1 MYNKSNQPTTSIQ
14 RAHSKHPFNVYLT
27 AGEYLKAIGTQDGYF
42 PDFGHHIANEMG
54 GVWLHPIKLLDGFW
68 LRVTDLDRNISVW
81 SKADEYVSYPWGNTF
96 HYDHGLGHIPVS
108 IQRTQFA
115 PESEKGLI
123 THYDIHNYA
132 QSPTRLKLE
141 LVVRTDLR
149 PVWFSDEIGIHDGA
163 RDIVEARTNRLMQA
177 KDCDHDWYTMIGT
190 DLPGESYEIGE
201 QLFGPE
207 FTSGNGC
214 GMKFET
220 TVTLQQNERLS
231 FHLFVA
237 GSYESQQECDQ
248 SYNTI
253 VDDHER
259 LLMEKKSAY
268 DAIRNRADLTIE
280 GESTFNDIFAWVK
293 WNNQWLVQKVDGVGR
308 GLTAGS
314 PHYPWWFGCDNS
326 YSLQGVLAI
335 GDHELAKDT
344 MRILLDHSKRHNG
357 NGRIVHEITTMGA
370 VSNPGNTQETAH
382 YICMVWDMY
391 RWTGDKEILQENYEY
406 CMQGMD
412 WLLQEMDHDGDLFPS
427 GYGIIEIAGLN
438 MELIDSAVYT
448 AKAMQSLVQMS
459 LEMGD
464 SEKATFYEQLAERPI
479 EAINT
484 TFWNEEQQ
492 LYADAVAPKKDVL
505 SKAEYLVSMAEENG
519 IEGYREYLEQQLDRV
534 QDEDVDQG
542 WLINKNWVIS
552 TPMEAGIADRDKGE
566 SAIRHMRNTDFIGEY
581 GSYLSGTFQQGTMT
595 ISTGVHAV
603 AEAMYGDVDVALD
616 LLRKMNGS
624 FSKVLPGSMSE
635 MSPDYGCVV
644 QAWTVYA
651 LMVPTIVHFIGVQ
664 PEAHRRKV
672 TIAPKIPTDWHGK
685 SIQLDRLRI
694 GDEWLDILLKVEKG
708 QLAMSVKNE
717 SELDIHIVWNGNMHQ
732 SSNAVI
738 EITMN

>member
-1 MYNKSNQPTTSIQ
+1 MYNNNNQQSSMQ
-14 RAHSKHPFNVYLT
+14 RLSSKHPFNVYLT
-27 AGEYLKAIGTQDGYF
+27 AGEYIKAIGTQDGYF
-42 PDFGHHIANEMG
+42 PDFGHHVANEMG

-81 SKADEYVSYPWGNTF
+81 SKADEYVTQPWGNSF
-96 HYDHGLGHIPVS
+96 HYKHGLSHIPVS
-108 IQRTQFA
+108 IQRNQFA
-115 PESEKGLI
+115 PELEKGLV
-123 THYDIHNYA
+123 THYDIHNY
-132 QSPTRLKLE
+132 SNNLIRLKLE

-149 PVWFSDEIGIHDGA
+149 PVWFSDEVGTMDGS
-163 RDIVEARTNRLMQA
+163 RDLVEANSARLMHA
-177 KDCDHDWYTMIGT
+177 KDCDHNWHVMVGT

-220 TVTLQQNERLS
+220 TVTLQKNERLS

-237 GSYESQQECDQ
+237 GSYESQQDCEQ
-248 SYNTI
+248 SYTTI
-253 VDDHER
+253 VQDHER
-259 LLMEKKSAY
+259 LLIEKQSKY
-268 DAIRNRADLTIE
+268 EAIRQRAELSIE
-280 GESTFNDIFAWVK
+280 GESLFNDIFAWVK
-293 WNNQWLVQKVDGVGR
+293 WNNQWLVQTVDGVGR

-344 MRILLDHSKRHNG
+344 MQILLDNSKRHNG
-357 NGRIVHEITTMGA
+357 NGRIIHEITTLGA

-391 RWTGDKEILQENYEY
+391 RWTGDKEMLQDNYEY
-406 CMQGMD
+406 CVQGMD
-412 WLLQEMDHDGDLFPS
+412 WLLKEMDPDGDLFPS

-448 AKAMQSLVQMS
+448 AKAMQALAHMS
-459 LEMGD
+459 IEMGEA
-464 SEKATFYEQLAERPI
+464 EKATHYEQLAERAI
-479 EAINT
+479 RGINT
-484 TFWNEEQQ
+484 IFWNEEQQ
-492 LYADAVAPKKDVL
+492 LYADAVAPKKDIL
-505 SKAEYLVSMAEENG
+505 SKVEYLVSLAEQNG
-519 IEGYREYLEQQLDRV
+519 IKGYREFLEQQLAHV
-534 QDEDVDQG
+534 QDENVDQG
-542 WLINKNWVIS
+542 WLMNKNWVIS

-566 SAIRHMRNTDFIGEY
+566 SAIRHMRNADFIGQY

-603 AEAMYGDVDVALD
+603 AEAMYGDVDAALD
-616 LLRKMNGS
+616 LLQRMNGS
-624 FSKVLPGSMSE
+624 FSKVLPGSLNE
-635 MSPDYGCVV
+635 MSPDYGCAV

-672 TIAPKIPTDWHGK
+672 TIAPNIPTAWHGRT
-685 SIQLDRLRI
+685 IQLNRVRV
-694 GDEWLDILLKVEKG
+694 GDAWLDIQLKVENG
-708 QLAMSVKNE
+708 QVAVKVNNE
-717 SELDIHIVWNGNMHQ
+717 SQLDIHVVWDSNTYQ
-732 SSNAVI
+732 STDSDI
-738 EITMN
+738 EIILG

>member
-1 MYNKSNQPTTSIQ
+1 MQ
-14 RAHSKHPFNVYLT
+14 RLSSKHPFNVYLT
-27 AGEYLKAIGTQDGYF
+27 AGEYIKAIGTQDGYF
-42 PDFGHHIANEMG
+42 PDFGHHVANEMG

-81 SKADEYVSYPWGNTF
+81 SKADEYVTQPWGNIF
-96 HYDHGLGHIPVS
+96 HYDHGLSHIPVS
-108 IQRTQFA
+108 IQRNQFA
-115 PESEKGLI
+115 PELEQGLI
-123 THYDIHNYA
+123 THYNIHNY
-132 QSPTRLKLE
+132 SSKIIRLKLE
-141 LVVRTDLR
+141 LVVRADLR
-149 PVWFSDEIGIHDGA
+149 PVWFSDEVGTIDGA
-163 RDIVEARTNRLMQA
+163 RDLVEARSTRLMHA
-177 KDCDHDWYTMIGT
+177 KDCDHDWHVMVGT

-220 TVTLQQNERLS
+220 TVTLQKDERLS

-237 GSYESQQECDQ
+237 GSYESLQHCEQ

-253 VDDHER
+253 VQDHER
-259 LLMEKKSAY
+259 LLIEKKSKY
-268 DAIRNRADLTIE
+268 EAIRKRVELSIE
-280 GESTFNDIFAWVK
+280 GESSFNDIFAWVK

-344 MRILLDHSKRHNG
+344 MRILLDNSKRHNG
-357 NGRIVHEITTMGA
+357 NGRIIHEITTLGA

-382 YICMVWDMY
+382 YICMIWDMY
-391 RWTGDKEILQENYEY
+391 RWTGDKVMLQDNFEY
-406 CMQGMD
+406 CLQGMD
-412 WLLQEMDHDGDLFPS
+412 WLLNEMDPDGDLFPS

-448 AKAMQSLVQMS
+448 AKAMQALVQMS
-459 LEMGD
+459 LEMGEA
-464 SEKATFYEQLAERPI
+464 EKARHYEQLAERTI
-479 EAINT
+479 LGINT
-484 TFWNEEQQ
+484 IFWNEEQH
-492 LYADAVAPKKDVL
+492 LYADAVAPKKDIL
-505 SKAEYLVSMAEENG
+505 SKVEYLVSLAEQNG
-519 IEGYREYLEQQLDRV
+519 IQGYREYLEQQLARV
-534 QDEDVDQG
+534 QDENVDQG

-552 TPMEAGIADRDKGE
+552 TPMETGIADRDKGE
-566 SAIRHMRNTDFIGEY
+566 SAIRHMRNADFIGPY
-581 GSYLSGTFQQGTMT
+581 GSYLSATFQQGTMT

-616 LLRKMNGS
+616 LLQRMNGS
-624 FSKVLPGSMSE
+624 FSKVLPGSLNE
-635 MSPDYGCVV
+635 MSPDYGCAV

-651 LMVPTIVHFIGVQ
+651 LMVPTIIHFIGVQ

-672 TIAPKIPTDWHGK
+672 TIAPNIPTAWHGK
-685 SIQLDRLRI
+685 SIQLNRVRV
-694 GDEWLDILLKVEKG
+694 GDAWLDIQLKVENG
-708 QLAMSVKNE
+708 QVDVKVNNE
-717 SELDIHIVWNGNMHQ
+717 SQLDIHIVWNANTYQ
-732 SSNAVI
+732 STDSDIAI
-738 EITMN
+738 RLG